1 MRINILS
8 CVILNIVKTPFTI
21 LLNCFVLMIL
31 YQNQDDIITSKA
43 LSINLVIA
51 DLLMGSFT
59 SPFAATEFMM
69 IYLKKD
75 PCILANISVPI
86 SFTIGS
92 ISFTTLAVLAMDYYI
107 KFWYPFKHQK
117 LQNRAIVIPVIA
129 IIWVMPAYPV
139 LYSAINKDMTTLDK
153 YILVTGAT
161 IIIINV
167 YCYIMIYRLIRKH
180 RRSIRA
186 EAHRLGINATQSK
199 DTTVAFCG
207 ILLFISMCFCFLPIT
222 VLSGLSA
229 ATNRQN
235 KRFIGYFTYWA
246 WTLAAL
252 NSLINPILKFYRL
265 ASVRAAL
272 KDFWQKK
279 FKKASN
285 VETVRSISAQR

>member
-1 MRINILS
+1 M
-8 CVILNIVKTPFTI
+8 TPFTV

-31 YQNQDDIITSKA
+31 YQKQDDIITSKA
-43 LSINLVIA
+43 LSLNLVIA
-51 DLLMGSFT
+51 DLFMGSFT
-59 SPFAATEFMM
+59 SPFAATEFLM

-75 PCILANISVPI
+75 PCILANISAPI

-92 ISFTTLAVLAMDYYI
+92 VSFTTLATLAIDYYI

-117 LQNRAIVIPVIA
+117 LQKRAIVVPVIA
-129 IIWVMPAYPV
+129 IIWAMPLYPV

-153 YILVTGAT
+153 YILALGAIT
-161 IIIINV
+161 IIINI
-167 YCYIMIYRLIRKH
+167 YCYSMIYRLISKH
-180 RRSIRA
+180 RRNIRA
-186 EAHRLGINATQSK
+186 DAQRLGIAAIQSK

-207 ILLFISMCFCFLPIT
+207 ILLFISTFLCFLPIT

-246 WTLAAL
+246 WTLGAL

-272 KDFWQKK
+272 KDFWRRR
-279 FKKASN
+279 FKK
-285 VETVRSISAQR
+285 ETKVKTLRSTSAQR